1 MAWHLIETQASGK
14 DMAMKKAVWTQG
26 AGLFFPGRSHTA
38 AEARAGR
45 EGAAGGAEAGARA
58 LLFPAVSLCRAS
70 MTWPLHTPPGQQAWK
85 ELLHLFT
92 KMDDDLR

>member
-45 EGAAGGAEAGARA
+45 EGAVGGAEAGARA
-58 LLFPAVSLCRAS
+58 LLFPAVSLPCQHDLALAHP
-70 MTWPLHTPPGQQAWK
+70 TWPAGMERITPSFHKDG
-85 ELLHLFT
+85 
-92 KMDDDLR
+92 